1 MLQQA
6 ALSQAAAVNSI
17 VGDVLKDEFLEQLC
31 KLMLVVAQEQV
42 DKAAG
47 SSHAPAA
54 NGPAAAAASA
64 AQDGVEGAAAD
75 PQQQQEAAAAAA
87 AAGAA
92 ADAGQQMDMDGQQQ
106 QPSEPGSAAAAGASS
121 STPAAAVGA
130 GGLSAEEAHAGAE
143 AAVLQ
148 ELHLVLEK
156 INATIGRK
164 VGVGAV
170 SKVHGPRCIGL
181 GCWCACAHADLALH
195 IGHTRRRAASIWQPQ
210 PITLCVKN
218 NGVVSQ
224 CSQHLLLL

>member
-1 MLQQA
+1 MAAGMTPAGMGGMGGAQAMSPAMLQQA

-54 NGPAAAAASA
+54 NGGAAAAA
-64 AQDGVEGAAAD
+64 AQGGAEVAGAEA
-75 PQQQQEAAAAAA
+75 QQQQEAAGAAAP
-87 AAGAA
+87 GAA
-92 ADAGQQMDMDGQQQ
+92 ADADQQMDMDGQQQ
-106 QPSEPGSAAAAGASS
+106 QLQLPEPGSAAAAA
-121 STPAAAVGA
+121 GA

-164 VGVGAV
+164 VSLLRPKA
-170 SKVHGPRCIGL
+170 HGR
-181 GCWCACAHADLALH
+181 GCWWAPVQTTCKA
-195 IGHTRRRAASIWQPQ
+195 
-210 PITLCVKN
+210 
-218 NGVVSQ
+218 
-224 CSQHLLLL
+224 